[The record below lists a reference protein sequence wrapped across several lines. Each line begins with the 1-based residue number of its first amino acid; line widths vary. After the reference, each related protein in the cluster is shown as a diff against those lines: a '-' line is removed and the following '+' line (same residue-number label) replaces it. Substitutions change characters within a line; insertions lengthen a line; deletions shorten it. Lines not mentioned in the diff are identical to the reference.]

1 MIETQTIDITHVN
14 KILSNCPHYDDIVG
28 YEYKDDDTLSKALI
42 DWYKE
47 LIFAID
53 GKSEK
58 ELKIINVLDKS
69 LYLYTKDH
77 RYKKELKK
85 IITVED
91 VKLTNFALIK
101 EAIRKIISFT
111 CLYEKKELLEF
122 SNSKWL

>member
-1 MIETQTIDITHVN
+1 MIETKTIDITHVT
-14 KILSNCPHYDDIVG
+14 KILNNCPHYDDIVN
-28 YEYKDDDTLSKALI
+28 YEYKDTDTLSKALI
-42 DWYKE
+42 NWYKE
-47 LIFAID
+47 LIFSID

-58 ELKIINVLDKS
+58 ELKIIYVLDKS

-85 IITVED
+85 IITVDD
-91 VKLTNFALIK
+91 VKLTSFSLIK

-111 CLYEKKELLEF
+111 CIYEKKELLEF